1 MLARL
6 VGDLASFVVD
16 GVVFL
21 IVAPGLVAWM
31 TRGRA
36 CLHIRIHREGSMGYA
51 NRLIRLPFP
60 DLTEDGAQEIF
71 VTIRN
76 PRTVPPDTLVV
87 ADLVD
92 RPEGQQLTIDDALRG
107 NATVVSRL
115 IVAWHVYDGD
125 DDSDD
130 PAPLPLPATP
140 ELVRKLPREIIDA
153 IMAEVNTGKATKPAP
168 EASTST
174 TS

>member
-1 MLARL
+1 
-6 VGDLASFVVD
+6 
-16 GVVFL
+16 
-21 IVAPGLVAWM
+21 
-31 TRGRA
+31 
-36 CLHIRIHREGSMGYA
+36 MGYA
-51 NRLIRLPFP
+51 NRLVRLAFP
-60 DLTEDGAQEIF
+60 ELTEDGAQEIS

-92 RPEGQQLTIDDALRG
+92 RPDDQQLLIDDALRG
-107 NATVVSRL
+107 NATVASRL

-125 DDSDD
+125 DDSDN
-130 PAPLPLPATP
+130 PQPLPLPATP
-140 ELVRKLPREIIDA
+140 ELVRKLPRDIIDR
-153 IMAEVNTGKATKPAP
+153 IMTEVNPAGKAKTTDP